1 MVAPLRLNIEIY
13 KYKKFLH
20 MKVSGGNG
28 SSKKDAIIIS
38 DCTNQEGVNQEYLEV
53 RKRFKDYKMGQQS
66 LLMDK
71 GKVYD
76 KLELTVENGKHVSVF
91 FDITDFFGKW
101 D

>member
-1 MVAPLRLNIEIY
+1 
-13 KYKKFLH
+13 

-28 SSKKDAIIIS
+28 SSIKDAIIIS
-38 DCTNQEGVNQEYLEV
+38 DCTNEKGVKEEYLEV
-53 RKRFKDYKMGQQS
+53 RKRFKEYKLLQQS
-66 LLMDK
+66 VLMDK

-76 KLELTVENGKHVSVF
+76 KLELTIENGKNITVF